1 MRALFVVLLLSV
13 GLAVAGCDG
22 GDGGG
27 TTTAGTTT
35 VSTTEGPGTTTEG
48 PPTTTGVAET
58 TSVLVYLFRDD
69 ERAGVARRT
78 VPATRA
84 VGAAAMRE
92 LLKGPAVEE
101 KDAGLGTLIP
111 EGTKLL
117 GLSVSGGI
125 ATVDLSHEFTSGG
138 GSLSMRGRVAQVVH
152 TLTQFPSIRRVRFAI
167 DGEPAEAIGGE
178 GVVVDPP
185 VDRADFE
192 DLAPAILVESP
203 APGDAVSSPLRL
215 RGTAN
220 TFEAVFQVELLDAAG
235 ARIAAKTAMATSG
248 TGTRG
253 TFDLELPYTIDAPQQ
268 GTLRVFELSA
278 KDGSVINEVRIPLR
292 LEG

>member
-1 MRALFVVLLLSV
+1 
-13 GLAVAGCDG
+13 
-22 GDGGG
+22 
-27 TTTAGTTT
+27 
-35 VSTTEGPGTTTEG
+35 
-48 PPTTTGVAET
+48 
-58 TSVLVYLFRDD
+58 
-69 ERAGVARRT
+69 
-78 VPATRA
+78 
-84 VGAAAMRE
+84 
-92 LLKGPAVEE
+92 
-101 KDAGLGTLIP
+101 
-111 EGTKLL
+111 
-117 GLSVSGGI
+117 
-125 ATVDLSHEFTSGG
+125 
-138 GSLSMRGRVAQVVH
+138 MRGRVAQVVH

-167 DGEPAEAIGGE
+167 DGEPVEAIGGE

-203 APGDAVSSPLRL
+203 APGDAVASPLRL

-235 ARIAAKTAMATSG
+235 ARVGEKTAMATSG

-253 TFDLELPYTIDAPQQ
+253 TFDLELPYTVDAPQQ

>member
-1 MRALFVVLLLSV
+1 MRALFAALLLAV
-13 GLAVAGCDG
+13 GLVVAGCGDG
-22 GDGGG
+22 GGGG
-27 TTTAGTTT
+27 TTTAPTTT
-35 VSTTEGPGTTTEG
+35 AATTTEGPGTTTEG
-48 PPTTTGVAET
+48 PPTTTTAET

-69 ERAGVARRT
+69 EKVGVARRT

-92 LLKGPAVEE
+92 LLEGPTAEE
-101 KDAGLGTLIP
+101 RDAGLGTLIP

-117 GLSVSGGI
+117 GLSVSGGT
-125 ATVDLSHEFTSGG
+125 ATADLSHEFTSGG

-167 DGEPAEAIGGE
+167 DGEPVEAIGGE

-203 APGDAVSSPLRL
+203 APGDAVASPLRL

-253 TFDLELPYTIDAPQQ
+253 TFDLELPYTVDAPQQ